1 MKAAETRRKDKVRWN
16 SLPPTSSTM
25 YRSVSAPSG
34 DVEVTERVVV
44 KAYGNVAPPHNLYP
58 SASGMMTMLPV
69 QQSSS
74 SSSSSSSSQVVP
86 INNSNSSPGG
96 GLPDSSSGRDG
107 GSARKRPGRKTR
119 RPDGYGSSPDAYGN
133 GFPTSLQFGWFLL
146 SLFMFCVLPFLQPKR
161 MMMMMVLTCCKGLM
175 SDWVSLFSTGA
186 IHEGNDVTCLFVSGD
201 GASVCC

>member
-1 MKAAETRRKDKVRWN
+1 MKAAETRRKDKVRWH
-16 SLPPTSSTM
+16 SLPPTSSSM

-58 SASGMMTMLPV
+58 SSSGVTTMLPV
-69 QQSSS
+69 QQSS

-86 INNSNSSPGG
+86 INNSSSSPGG
-96 GLPDSSSGRDG
+96 GHPDSSSGRDG

-133 GFPTSLQFGWFLL
+133 GFPTSLQFGWFPTSPVHVVRLA
-146 SLFMFCVLPFLQPKR
+146 
-161 MMMMMVLTCCKGLM
+161 M
-175 SDWVSLFSTGA
+175 SPA
-186 IHEGNDVTCLFVSGD
+186 
-201 GASVCC
+201 